1 MTDDLFNT
9 PAEEVS
15 RLVSEL
21 QETKQ
26 ALRDLSSKLG
36 RIETRMKR
44 VFPSA
49 FPKKTEPVAKR
60 RAPAI
65 QEPPTLTVEQAMTL
79 YQELVDLAKKDQLA
93 EVHRRLS
100 SMNLADLSLLRAE
113 LGAPLGKKK
122 PSAKSLTDAIL
133 GRIKESVMLSKHT
146 DRQQLLEQPTPPKD
160 PTSENHE

>member
-9 PAEEVS
+9 PTEEVS

-21 QETKQ
+21 QETKA

-36 RIETRMKR
+36 RMETRLKR
-44 VFPSA
+44 AFPSA
-49 FPKKTEPVAKR
+49 FPKKTESLAKKKGL
-60 RAPAI
+60 AI
-65 QEPPTLTVEQAMTL
+65 QEPPTITAEQAMTL
-79 YQELVDLAKKDQLA
+79 YRELVDLAKKDQLA

-100 SMNLADLSLLRAE
+100 FMNLADLSLLRTE

-122 PSAKSLTDAIL
+122 PSAKALTDAIL

-146 DRQQLLEQPTPPKD
+146 DRQQLLDQPPAPED
-160 PTSENHE
+160 PTK